1 MIVIRLGVNS
11 SKDYISLTKYGIR
24 TLAHFI
30 TNELEVFLHANLAH
44 ILSSTIVHIL
54 KFWVFHASYRTGT
67 DFFDKVWFRA
77 SQGQVTTKRKP
88 MTNDYEASIKS
99 AKQIRSEIFT

>member
-1 MIVIRLGVNS
+1 MIVIRLGVKS

-67 DFFDKVWFRA
+67 DFFFICLVSGW
-77 SQGQVTTKRKP
+77 S
-88 MTNDYEASIKS
+88 
-99 AKQIRSEIFT
+99 RSSDNKKKTYD